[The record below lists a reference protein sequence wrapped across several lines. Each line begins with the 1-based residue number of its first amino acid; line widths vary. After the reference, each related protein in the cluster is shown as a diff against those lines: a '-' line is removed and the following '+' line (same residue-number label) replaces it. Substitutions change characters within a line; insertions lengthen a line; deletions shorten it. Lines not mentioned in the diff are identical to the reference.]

1 MFAKIGK
8 AWLNSVIGLE
18 HRPYQSSFSKAVLSA
33 SDISRYPF
41 FVSLLLKAW

>member
-1 MFAKIGK
+1 MFANVGE

-33 SDISRYPF
+33 SDITRYPY
-41 FVSLLLKAW
+41 S